1 MCSRLQPYVLE
12 AATLC
17 AHPVFNPVQALLGG
31 LAGIPSLP
39 PRLAEQPLFAAQA
52 CVHMYILLAAQ
63 ACIHGLYHTFCP
75 THSTRPARSLY
86 TCNMYVHAH
95 AGHPDARVRH

>member
-1 MCSRLQPYVLE
+1 MCWRLQPYVLE

-17 AHPVFNPVQALLGG
+17 VHPVFSPVQALLGG

-52 CVHMYILLAAQ
+52 YIHIYIRFAAQ
-63 ACIHGLYHTFCP
+63 GMYTLLCTLRGAGMYTRRVSHTC
-75 THSTRPARSLY
+75 
-86 TCNMYVHAH
+86 TCTYVHAH
-95 AGHPDARVRH
+95 FPTDLPAQD